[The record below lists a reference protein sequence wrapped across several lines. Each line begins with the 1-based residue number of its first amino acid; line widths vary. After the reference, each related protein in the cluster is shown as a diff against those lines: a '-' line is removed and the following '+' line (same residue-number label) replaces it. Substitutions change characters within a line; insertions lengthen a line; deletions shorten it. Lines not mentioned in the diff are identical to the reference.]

1 MKKKFI
7 KSFFLLSELL
17 MLASCSFKDEN
28 GNLLSIGGFTIPSGE
43 EIAEKLI
50 PNGIAFGVQLTAC
63 LIIALIVIV
72 FAYKPVAKY
81 IKTRQDY
88 IENKMK
94 NAKDNE
100 KISEANRLISEK
112 NITDSKKQASKIIE
126 NAKIAANKEK
136 EEIISKIDEEIASKK
151 MQAEEDILRER
162 KNAEEEIKE
171 NIIDVA
177 LVATS
182 KLLEKEVDN
191 VDNKKFL
198 DDFISSLD
206 KE

>member
-1 MKKKFI
+1 MNKKFI

-17 MLASCSFKDEN
+17 MLASCSFKDAD
-28 GNLLSIGGFTIPSGE
+28 GNLISIGGFTIPSGS

-63 LIIALIVIV
+63 IIIALIVI
-72 FAYKPVAKY
+72 FLAYKPVAKY
-81 IKTRQDY
+81 IKTRQDF

-100 KISEANRLISEK
+100 QLAEANRLISEK
-112 NITDSKKQASKIIE
+112 NITDSKKQASEIIE
-126 NAKIAANKEK
+126 NAKIAAFKEK
-136 EEIISKIDEEIASKK
+136 EEIISKLDEEIASKK
-151 MQAEEDILRER
+151 LQAEEDILRER

-182 KLLEKEVDN
+182 KLLEKEVDS

-198 DDFISSLD
+198 DDFVSSLD